1 MGAAEL
7 TGKLRRLH
15 ELILLER
22 ECARSLAMDELQRTL
37 EEKGEL
43 LAAMDGLGE
52 EDLDAEGRLLAEA
65 IRHDNRRNAYLYW
78 AGLGWVREM
87 MGFFGRQSAPAG
99 YGAAGIVYQTPQ
111 GGRLLSGRV

>member
-1 MGAAEL
+1 MGAAVL
-7 TGKLRRLH
+7 KQNLRRLH

-22 ECARSLAMDELQRTL
+22 ECARTLAMDELQRTL

-43 LAAMDGLGE
+43 LSAMDGLAEGE
-52 EDLDAEGRLLAEA
+52 LDAEDRALAEA
-65 IRHDNRRNAYLYW
+65 IRHANRRNAYLYW

-87 MGFFGRQSAPAG
+87 MGFFGRQSAPMG
-99 YGAAGIVYQTPQ
+99 YGAAGIVYQAPQ